1 METITLEARERKEI
15 TKSSRNKLRREGRTP
30 GIFYSKRIKPVSID
44 VSERALQP
52 LVFTSKTHLISL
64 KIENQEERECIIKD
78 IQFDPVTDRVIHFDL
93 IGLTKGEKIQLEV
106 PVQLIGSAVGVKE
119 GGVLQHVL
127 HRLQIECLPRHIP
140 EHLTIEI
147 TELKLGD
154 SVHVSDLNFENI
166 TILNTPESLVV
177 SVAHP
182 KLKEE
187 AAPVGEAVPAAE
199 ERAEP
204 EVIAKGKVE
213 EKEEE

>member
-1 METITLEARERKEI
+1 METVTLEARERKE
-15 TKSSRNKLRREGRTP
+15 TSKSSRNKLRREGRTP

-44 VSERALQP
+44 VSERALHP

-64 KIENQEERECIIKD
+64 KIEGSEEQECIIKD

-106 PVQLIGSAVGVKE
+106 PVQLIGSPVGVKE

-127 HRLQIECLPRHIP
+127 HRLQVECLPRYIP
-140 EHLTIEI
+140 EHLTLDIAG
-147 TELKLGD
+147 LKLGD
-154 SVHVSDLNFENI
+154 SIHVSDLNFENL
-166 TILNTPESLVV
+166 TILNTADSLVA
-177 SVAHP
+177 SVVHP
-182 KLKEE
+182 KVKEE
-187 AAPVGEAVPAAE
+187 AAPAAEGVPAAE
-199 ERAEP
+199 EITEP